1 LDFCLFFESTFDIVT
16 NIKLL
21 ELSNP
26 NHPVQKKLLLEAPG
40 TYHHSVL
47 VANLAEVAAEQVGG
61 NPVLARVAAYYH
73 DIGKIKR
80 PMFFKE
86 NQVGRDNPHDKIN
99 PNLSTLI
106 ITSHVKDGI
115 EIAKEYKLPKVIRDA
130 IEQHHGTSLVKYFYV
145 TAKNNSE
152 RPEEIKEE
160 DFRYSGPIPTSK
172 ENAILML
179 ADGVE
184 AAVRSISEPT
194 KGKIEE
200 MVNNIIKARVNESQL
215 DNCDLT
221 LKDLDKIRAAF
232 LKALSG
238 IYHQRIEYPSENK
251 VHELKGE

>member
-1 LDFCLFFESTFDIVT
+1 
-16 NIKLL
+16 
-21 ELSNP
+21 
-26 NHPVQKKLLLEAPG
+26 
-40 TYHHSVL
+40 
-47 VANLAEVAAEQVGG
+47 
-61 NPVLARVAAYYH
+61 
-73 DIGKIKR
+73 
-80 PMFFKE
+80 MFFKE

-145 TAKNNSE
+145 TAKNSSE
-152 RPEEIKEE
+152 RPEEVKEE
-160 DFRYSGPIPTSK
+160 DFKYSGPIPKSK

-200 MVNNIIKARVNESQL
+200 MVNNIIKARLNEGQL

-221 LKDLDKIRAAF
+221 LKDLDKIRTAF

-238 IYHQRIEYPSENK
+238 IYHQRIEYPSENR
-251 VHELKGE
+251 VHEAKGE